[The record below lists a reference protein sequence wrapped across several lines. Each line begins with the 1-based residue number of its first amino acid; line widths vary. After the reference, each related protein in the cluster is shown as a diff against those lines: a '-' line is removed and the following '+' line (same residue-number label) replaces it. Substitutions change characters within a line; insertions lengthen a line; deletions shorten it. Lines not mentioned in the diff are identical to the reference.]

1 MATEL
6 GQAYVQIMPS
16 ARGISGKIKAAISPE
31 VESAGQSAGET
42 LGGRMVSLAKKAIAV
57 AGIGKFFSASIME
70 GANLQQSLGGIETLF
85 KGSADTVKK
94 YANEAYKTTGLSAN
108 AYMENVTGFSASL
121 LQSLGGDTRKAADVA
136 NMAMIDMAD
145 NSNKMGT
152 SMDRIQ
158 DAYQGFAKQ
167 NYTMLDNLKLGYG
180 GTKTEMER
188 LLADATKLTGVKY
201 DINNLSDVYQAIHA
215 IQENLDITGTTAKE
229 AATTFTGSFSA
240 MKAAAQNVLGNL
252 ALGKDIGPSLHSL
265 YETAKTFLVGNLIPM
280 IGNVLKGI
288 PHLIYGILQ
297 DGLTAV
303 FGEGVAEPILEWVY
317 NTFAD
322 ISAIANTL
330 FDMIFGSMNKKDN
343 VDFLKSYLGI
353 DEKTA
358 SSIVNI
364 GENIRV
370 TFENIGATIGNIA
383 GIVGSFVSD
392 LLGIGGSEQSVNL
405 IASAFE
411 GLTKFLRSASA
422 KLKDFTGWL
431 KGNPAALDAL
441 KASVVGIT
449 TAWTGYKVVMGVIK
463 GIETARKAILA
474 ITNGLM
480 LAQFVRTNALT
491 AAEAANAAATMGA
504 SGAFGIFNTVLS
516 ANPIGLIVT
525 GIAALT
531 AGLTWF
537 FTQTET
543 GRKIWSGFVSW
554 IKSAWKG
561 IAEFFSGLWKGIS
574 DGAINLWNGV
584 VAVWNGVIDGIKSAW
599 QGIKEFFSGLWS
611 GISDGASN
619 AWNGTIEGIKSA
631 WQGISDFFS
640 GLWESITSLAT
651 TAWTSI
657 TSAVL
662 AIVQPFVD
670 TFMSIWNGMKEGLS
684 QVFEGIKTIFTGAW
698 ELIKSIVLG
707 AVLFIIDLVTLDF
720 NKLGEDLGLIWDGIK
735 TAIATIWDG
744 ICTYF
749 SGIINTIIGFFT
761 GAFEGLKAFL
771 AGVWDAIKT
780 VAETVWNLI
789 TSGIKAIID
798 GFIAGAQAAWEGFK
812 GFLAGLWE
820 GIKST
825 AISMWNGI
833 CGGIKGIIDAF
844 INGAQAAWEGFKGFM
859 AGLWDGIKTTAV
871 NTWDGIKTGVLTIID
886 GLVTGAQK
894 FWDGMK
900 KGVGDL
906 CDGVKKLFGG
916 LAHIDLAGAG
926 KAIMN
931 GFLGGLQA
939 VWGGIQDFVGG
950 IAGWIRK
957 HKGPI
962 SYDRK
967 LLIPAGKAIMGGF
980 DDSLQ
985 ESFKGVQKTV
995 GGVAGW
1001 ISDAVSGDG
1010 FDFGNDTAFNR
1021 NITSTLQMPNSK
1033 YETAESKMVSEIAI
1047 LRSSLDVWLDKIS
1060 NKDSNTY
1067 LDGEKLAINA
1077 YQRQGQ
1083 IMAREGI

>member
-152 SMDRIQ
+152 SMDHIQ

-330 FDMIFGSMNKKDN
+330 YDMIFGSMNKKDN

-358 SSIVNI
+358 SSIINI

-405 IASAFE
+405 IALAFE
-411 GLTKFLRSASA
+411 GLTKFLRAASE
-422 KLKDFTGWL
+422 KLKDFTKWINENKIAMDLVKSALAGALAGFMAFKAVTTVKAIILDFKKAITAL
-431 KGNPAALDAL
+431 KGAIAAFNAAIAGNP
-441 KASVVGIT
+441 VG
-449 TAWTGYKVVMGVIK
+449 AWIV
-463 GIETARKAILA
+463 A
-474 ITNGLM
+474 IT
-480 LAQFVRTNALT
+480 AVV
-491 AAEAANAAATMGA
+491 AA
-504 SGAFGIFNTVLS
+504 
-516 ANPIGLIVT
+516 
-525 GIAALT
+525 
-531 AGLTWF
+531 LTWF

-561 IAEFFSGLWKGIS
+561 IAEFFSGIWKGIS

-651 TAWTSI
+651 TAWASI

-662 AIVQPFVD
+662 AIVQPFID

-720 NKLGEDLGLIWDGIK
+720 KKLGEDLGLIWDGIK
-735 TAIATIWDG
+735 NAISTVWNG
-744 ICTYF
+744 ICTFF

-771 AGVWDAIKT
+771 AGVWDAIKS

-798 GFIAGAQAAWEGFK
+798 GFIAGAQAVWDGFK
-812 GFLAGLWE
+812 GFLSGLWE

-833 CGGIKGIIDAF
+833 CSGIKAIIDGF
-844 INGAQAAWEGFKGFM
+844 IAGAQAAWNGFKGFM
-859 AGLWDGIKTTAV
+859 AGLWDGIKSTAT
-871 NTWDGIKTGVLTIID
+871 NMWNGIKTGILNIIN
-886 GLVTGAQK
+886 GLVSGAQG
-894 FWDGMK
+894 FWDSMK
-900 KGVGDL
+900 NGVKNL
-906 CDGVKKLFGG
+906 CDGVKNLFSG

-931 GFLGGLQA
+931 GFLGGLKA

-980 DDSLQ
+980 DESLQ